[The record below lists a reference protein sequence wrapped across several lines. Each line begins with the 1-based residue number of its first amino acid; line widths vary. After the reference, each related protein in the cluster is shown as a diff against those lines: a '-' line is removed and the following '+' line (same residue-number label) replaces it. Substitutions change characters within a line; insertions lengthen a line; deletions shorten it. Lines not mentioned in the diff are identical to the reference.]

1 MYALPYYYIS
11 MPEWNIKLKIWRKNT
26 TSTVLLYVTKETLL
40 REVALCW
47 ENAMKWWE
55 CEFPGEMSVQQW
67 FSAFCAPSSCAPV
80 AKPLLHTLHRPLNNH
95 HPQLWVDTES
105 QLAER
110 YWTLHSGRAHLQYA
124 FSSPP
129 LSFSFLPPTDTELI
143 TWIPSL
149 HSFLC
154 THRENGSVAVLIL
167 SHSKKRETSEW
178 CWKGGPQTTRPWQV
192 FSVVMTET
200 SLLTFSWQNI
210 SARPD
215 HPFYLIC
222 NMRCLFSFCL
232 RLHGGEHL
240 TDCHFSPFVGEGQ
253 CCQPRDMTRFGLSQ
267 DSWWQRDRW
276 MWRENKGQSIS
287 YTIKHNPRVLTERK
301 TRERPDYNTIYRETS
316 GAIKSNLEPSKTW
329 VSRKMNRIC

>member
-11 MPEWNIKLKIWRKNT
+11 MPKWNIKQKIWREKKKT
-26 TSTVLLYVTKETLL
+26 LLLLYVTKETLL

-55 CEFPGEMSVQQW
+55 CEFPGEMSVQPW
-67 FSAFCAPSSCAPV
+67 FTASCAPI

-95 HPQLWVDTES
+95 DPQLWVDTES
-105 QLAER
+105 QRAER
-110 YWTLHSGRAHLQYA
+110 HRTCTVVEHIYST
-124 FSSPP
+124 SSPLLCS
-129 LSFSFLPPTDTELI
+129 LSPSFHPQMTLNWLHAFLHYMHSYAPTEKMAALLFLFSPTQRKEKHQSGVD
-143 TWIPSL
+143 
-149 HSFLC
+149 
-154 THRENGSVAVLIL
+154 
-167 SHSKKRETSEW
+167 
-178 CWKGGPQTTRPWQV
+178 GGPLTTQPWQV
-192 FSVVMTET
+192 FSVVLTET
-200 SLLTFSWQNI
+200 SLLTFSWQTI

-215 HPFYLIC
+215 HPLSLIC
-222 NMRCLFSFCL
+222 NMRYIFSFCL
-232 RLHGGEHL
+232 RLHGGTHL

-253 CCQPRDMTRFGLSQ
+253 RSQPRHMTRFGLSQ
-267 DSWWQRDRW
+267 NSWWQRDRW

-301 TRERPDYNTIYRETS
+301 TRARPDDNTIYRETS